1 MRHAGQP
8 AAAPGKNGTTAH
20 TIISREEFEARNL
33 HVYADRVW
41 SFRWALTTFRR
52 LLVGN
57 FDKSLDE
64 WWVEYRRK
72 HCEGATDEQAGSAH
86 REFVWQTLRLRK
98 QVYRGALA
106 LEFSAV
112 AALVL
117 VPLPIWGFDNPPLW
131 SLSLSTAVAF
141 VADHLRSKNK
151 FWLARD
157 ADGGAANQYA
167 VLGGGTEHTTRDLRD
182 VL

>member
-1 MRHAGQP
+1 MEP
-8 AAAPGKNGTTAH
+8 
-20 TIISREEFEARNL
+20 TIISRKEFEERNL

-41 SFRWALTTFRR
+41 SFRWALTTLRR

-57 FDKSLDE
+57 FDKSLDD
-64 WWVEYRRK
+64 WWTEYQRE

-98 QVYRGALA
+98 LVYRGALA

-117 VPLPIWGFDNPPLW
+117 VPLPIWGLGNPPLW
-131 SLSLSTAVAF
+131 PLSLSTAVAF

-157 ADGGAANQYA
+157 ADGGAAHQYA
-167 VLGGGTEHTTRDLRD
+167 IWGGGTVYTTRDLRD

>member
-1 MRHAGQP
+1 MEP
-8 AAAPGKNGTTAH
+8 
-20 TIISREEFEARNL
+20 TIISREEFEEHNL

-52 LLVGN
+52 LIVGN
-57 FDKSLDE
+57 FDKSLDD
-64 WWVEYRRK
+64 WWAEYRSE
-72 HCEGATDEQAGSAH
+72 HCEGATEEQTSSAQ

-98 QVYRGALA
+98 LVYRSALA

-117 VPLPIWGFDNPPLW
+117 FPLPIWGLDNPPLW
-131 SLSLSTAVAF
+131 PISLSTAVAF

-157 ADGGAANQYA
+157 ADGGAASEYA
-167 VLGGGTEHTTRDLRD
+167 IWGGGGVHTTRDMKD